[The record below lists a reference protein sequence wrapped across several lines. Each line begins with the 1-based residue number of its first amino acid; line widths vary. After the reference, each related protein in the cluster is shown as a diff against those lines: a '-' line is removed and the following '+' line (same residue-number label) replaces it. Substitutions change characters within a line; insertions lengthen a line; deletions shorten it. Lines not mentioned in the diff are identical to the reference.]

1 MKYPQAYL
9 LIEGKYEW
17 PSMDRLHAWCD
28 GNHCYALGLSP
39 IDVNLFHFI
48 RKIAEVHRGCSGTR
62 FSDES
67 KFLVINVD
75 EIPLQI
81 VMALG
86 EHLIKVYWLED
97 EDKVAIMDELSVSIN
112 NYYSIVNDLTNIS
125 YDVSQLTNYFE
136 NQESDFDLQVG
147 DMYESYAVDHEAF
160 EKVATDAFSQIADY
174 HFYAGL
180 QSNQKVF
187 SVKGVHSSI
196 LNASANDVTN

>member
-9 LIEGKYEW
+9 LIEQQYEW
-17 PSMDRLHAWCD
+17 PPIDRLQAWCD
-28 GNHCYALGLSP
+28 GNDFCALGLSP
-39 IDVNLFHFI
+39 VDVDVFNVI
-48 RKIAEVHRGCSGTR
+48 RKISEIHRNCAGTR
-62 FSDES
+62 LSDES

-97 EDKVAIMDELSVSIN
+97 EDKVAIMDELFISIN
-112 NYYSIVNDLTNIS
+112 NYYSIVNDLNNIS
-125 YDVSQLTNYFE
+125 YDVWQLTKYFE
-136 NQESDFDLQVG
+136 NQESNFDLQVG
-147 DMYESYAVDHEAF
+147 DMYEPYAVDHEAF

-174 HFYAGL
+174 HFHAGL

-196 LNASANDVTN
+196 SNASANDVTN